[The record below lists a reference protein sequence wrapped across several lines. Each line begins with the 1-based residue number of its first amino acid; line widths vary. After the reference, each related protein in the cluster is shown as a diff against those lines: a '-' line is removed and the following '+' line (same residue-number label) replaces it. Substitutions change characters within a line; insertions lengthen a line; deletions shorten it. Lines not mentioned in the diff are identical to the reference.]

1 MSPTT
6 SRTTSP
12 WLVLLLVC
20 FAQFMVVL
28 DATIVNVA
36 LPSIQHDLSFS
47 ASSLQWVINAYT
59 LIFGGF
65 LLLGGR
71 AGDLLGRK
79 RLFLAGVA
87 LFTFASLLDGL
98 SQSSGMLIAARAL
111 QGLGAALVSPAAL
124 SIITTTFADGPER
137 TKALGVWGGI
147 AAGGGAIGLL
157 LGGVLTEALS
167 WQWIFFVNIPIGIA
181 AFLLSARFVP
191 ESRAERRPAGV
202 DVAGAASVTDGL
214 VALVYALV
222 KAQDYGWG
230 SFETLGLGAVAI
242 ALLAAFVAIERR
254 SAAPLVRL
262 GVFRIRSLASA
273 NGVMLLVAS
282 GMFAFFFFSSLYV
295 QEILGF
301 SPLEA
306 GLAFLPFTAGIMVGA
321 GAAQQLIRRFGVR
334 PVAVVGMVLAAGGL
348 ALLSRAS
355 AGGSYAADLLPGIIP
370 MSVGMGLTFV
380 PLTLIGTT
388 NVDDADAGLASGV
401 FNTSQQV
408 GGALGL
414 AVLSTFASNRTSTVL
429 GGLGHAPTPSDRT
442 AAVVDG
448 FQVAFTA
455 GAGLIA
461 LGAIVLAALIRGT
474 DVARINADRPAL
486 AAA

>member
-1 MSPTT
+1 MSPLTA
-6 SRTTSP
+6 RKTSP
-12 WLVLLLVC
+12 WLILVLVC
-20 FAQFMVVL
+20 FAQFMVIL

-36 LPSIQHDLSFS
+36 LPSIQKDLNFS
-47 ASSLQWVINAYT
+47 AGSLQWVINGYT
-59 LIFGGF
+59 LVFGGF

-71 AGDLLGRK
+71 AGDLIGRK

-87 LFTFASLLDGL
+87 LFTFASLLDGV
-98 SQSSGMLIAARAL
+98 SQSGGMLIAARAL

-147 AAGGGAIGLL
+147 AAGGGAVGLL
-157 LGGVLTEALS
+157 LGGVLTQALS

-181 AFLLSARFVP
+181 AFLLSARYVP
-191 ESRAERRPAGV
+191 ESRAEKRPAGV
-202 DVAGAASVTDGL
+202 DVAGAVSVTAGL
-214 VALVYALV
+214 SLLVYAIV

-230 SFETLGLGAVAI
+230 STTTLGLIAGAV

-254 SAAPLVRL
+254 SKAPLIRL

-301 SPLEA
+301 SPIEA
-306 GLAFLPFTAGIMVGA
+306 GLAFLPFTAGIMAGA

-334 PVAVVGMVLAAGGL
+334 PVAVAGMLLAAGGL
-348 ALLSRAS
+348 ALMTRAG
-355 AGGSYAADLLPGIIP
+355 ANGSYAADLLPGIIP
-370 MSVGMGLTFV
+370 MSIGMGLTFV
-380 PLTLIGTT
+380 PITLIGTT
-388 NVDDADAGLASGV
+388 NVDNADAGLASGV

-414 AVLSTFASNRTSTVL
+414 AVLSTFATNRTADV
-429 GGLGHAPTPSDRT
+429 
-442 AAVVDG
+442 AATGASKAQAMVDG
-448 FQVAFTA
+448 FHVAFTA

-461 LGAIVLAALIRGT
+461 LGAIVLAVLIRPR
-474 DVARINADRPAL
+474 DVATINAEQPAL

>member
-1 MSPTT
+1 
-6 SRTTSP
+6 
-12 WLVLLLVC
+12 
-20 FAQFMVVL
+20 
-28 DATIVNVA
+28 
-36 LPSIQHDLSFS
+36 
-47 ASSLQWVINAYT
+47 
-59 LIFGGF
+59 
-65 LLLGGR
+65 
-71 AGDLLGRK
+71 
-79 RLFLAGVA
+79 
-87 LFTFASLLDGL
+87 
-98 SQSSGMLIAARAL
+98 
-111 QGLGAALVSPAAL
+111 
-124 SIITTTFADGPER
+124 
-137 TKALGVWGGI
+137 
-147 AAGGGAIGLL
+147 
-157 LGGVLTEALS
+157 
-167 WQWIFFVNIPIGIA
+167 
-181 AFLLSARFVP
+181 
-191 ESRAERRPAGV
+191 
-202 DVAGAASVTDGL
+202 
-214 VALVYALV
+214 
-222 KAQDYGWG
+222 
-230 SFETLGLGAVAI
+230 
-242 ALLAAFVAIERR
+242 
-254 SAAPLVRL
+254 
-262 GVFRIRSLASA
+262 
-273 NGVMLLVAS
+273 
-282 GMFAFFFFSSLYV
+282 MFAFFFFSSLYV

-334 PVAVVGMVLAAGGL
+334 PIAVVGMVLAAGGL

-442 AAVVDG
+442 VAIVDG

>member
-1 MSPTT
+1 
-6 SRTTSP
+6 
-12 WLVLLLVC
+12 V
-20 FAQFMVVL
+20 
-28 DATIVNVA
+28 
-36 LPSIQHDLSFS
+36 
-47 ASSLQWVINAYT
+47 
-59 LIFGGF
+59 FGGF

-71 AGDLLGRK
+71 AGDLIGRK

-87 LFTFASLLDGL
+87 LFTFASLLDGV
-98 SQSSGMLIAARAL
+98 SQSGGMLIAARAL

-147 AAGGGAIGLL
+147 AAGGGAVGLL
-157 LGGVLTEALS
+157 LGGVLTQALS

-181 AFLLSARFVP
+181 AFLLSARYVP
-191 ESRAERRPAGV
+191 ESRAEKRPAGV
-202 DVAGAASVTDGL
+202 DVAGAVSVTAGL
-214 VALVYALV
+214 SLLVYAIV

-230 SFETLGLGAVAI
+230 SSTTLGLIAGAV

-254 SAAPLVRL
+254 SKAPLIRL

-301 SPLEA
+301 SPIEA
-306 GLAFLPFTAGIMVGA
+306 GLAFLPFTAGIMAGA

-334 PVAVVGMVLAAGGL
+334 PVAVAGMLLAAGGL
-348 ALLSRAS
+348 ALMTRAG
-355 AGGSYAADLLPGIIP
+355 ANGSYASDLLPGIIP
-370 MSVGMGLTFV
+370 MSIGMGLTFV
-380 PLTLIGTT
+380 PITLIGTT
-388 NVDDADAGLASGV
+388 NVDNADAGLASGV

-414 AVLSTFASNRTSTVL
+414 AVLSTFATNRTADV
-429 GGLGHAPTPSDRT
+429 
-442 AAVVDG
+442 AATGASKAQAMVDG
-448 FQVAFTA
+448 FHVAFTA

-461 LGAIVLAALIRGT
+461 LGAIVLAVLIRPR
-474 DVARINADRPAL
+474 DVATINADQPAL